1 MTSNTEYMMAGQL
14 DAEQDFQAASIM
26 GKRAF
31 GLKTSNGMI
40 GSIRS
45 EGKSLKMS
53 EKDCH
58 SPMKRTGLQL
68 SAKEQVKD
76 KENTIPELKLT
87 KQKFEAKVV
96 RKIGQQSR
104 PPIQKNNAP
113 ASGESQTR
121 TSFSLT
127 QFNSVSLGRRLK
139 IEDRPHKKR
148 SIFTIRASRP
158 TDCSVSLPGL
168 TIRVKIAN

>member
-1 MTSNTEYMMAGQL
+1 MTSNTEYMVAGQL
-14 DAEQDFQAASIM
+14 EAQQDLQAASMM

-31 GLKTSNGMI
+31 GHKTANGMI
-40 GSIRS
+40 GPIRS
-45 EGKSLKMS
+45 ECKLLKMS
-53 EKDCH
+53 EKDGN
-58 SPMKRTGLQL
+58 SPMKRTSLQL
-68 SAKEQVKD
+68 AAREQVKD
-76 KENTIPELKLT
+76 KENTIPEAKLA

-96 RKIGQQSR
+96 RNIAQQSR

-113 ASGESQTR
+113 ASGSIHAR

-127 QFNSVSLGRRLK
+127 QFNSVSLGRRLR
-139 IEDRPHKKR
+139 IEDRPLKRR
-148 SIFTIRASRP
+148 SIFAIQASRP